1 MKSFDLR
8 FDILAKSMS
17 MRLQRHAALAG
28 NIANADTPG
37 YRAKNVSFE
46 NELQKAAASKNLSKI
61 QNVKEHTALVDDHAP
76 RPDGNSV
83 SVDKQMALMTE
94 NTITYNATAE
104 FLGRKLKMLKS
115 VIQ

>member
-1 MKSFDLR
+1 MKTIDTHL
-8 FDILAKSMS
+8 DIMAKAMS
-17 MRLQRHAALAG
+17 LRLQRHAALAG

-37 YRAKNVSFE
+37 YRAKAVSFE
-46 NELQKAAASKNLSKI
+46 RELQRAAESNNPSKI
-61 QNVKEHTALVDDHAP
+61 RNVKEHTAIVDDHAP

-104 FLGRKLKMLKS
+104 FLGRKIKMLKS
-115 VIQ
+115 VIG